1 MVFSNNGKRI
11 DFLTLGKSESNNVS
25 RGAIITGAFGNQA
38 FGEMNREKFIESHR

>member
-25 RGAIITGAFGNQA
+25 RGAIMTGAFGNQN
-38 FGEMNREKFIESHR
+38 FGEMDRERFIESHK

>member
-25 RGAIITGAFGNQA
+25 RGAIMTGAFGN
-38 FGEMNREKFIESHR
+38 